1 MDLFD
6 NLSFDD
12 FAKEQEASLDLADKK
27 ITIRID
33 KRNARKC
40 ISYIEGWDLTLDE
53 LKEHLKKMKTSY
65 GCNGTVKEVDDKII
79 FQLSGDKRDEIT
91 KYLITQGIDKKNL
104 CIIG

>member
-6 NLSFDD
+6 NLSFDN
-12 FAKEQEASLDLADKK
+12 FATQQEQILDLAEKK

-33 KRNARKC
+33 KRNAKKC

-65 GCNGTVKEVDDKII
+65 GCNGAVKEVDDKII

-104 CIIG
+104 YIIG

>member
-6 NLSFDD
+6 NLSFDN
-12 FAKEQEASLDLADKK
+12 FANQQEVSLDLADKK

-53 LKEHLKKMKTSY
+53 LKNHLKKMKTSY
-65 GCNGTVKEVDDKII
+65 GCNGTVKENDDKII

-91 KYLITQGIDKKNL
+91 KYLISNGIEKKNIN
-104 CIIG
+104 IIG